1 MISQSLCKEDKEMKY
16 NRIDA
21 RVNSTGEVINLY
33 SDGEFKNFEKIRA
46 IFGKDYDNV
55 NDNLLDG
62 PDVNGWEYTEKVYK
76 FAEEVESVTFT
87 YSV

>member
-1 MISQSLCKEDKEMKY
+1 MKY

-21 RVNSTGEVINLY
+21 RVNSIGELINLY
-33 SDGEFKNFEKIRA
+33 SNGEFQNFEKIRA
-46 IFGKDYDNV
+46 IFGKDYDDV

-62 PDVNGWEYTEKVYK
+62 PDVNGWEYTEKVYE

>member
-1 MISQSLCKEDKEMKY
+1 MEV

-21 RVNSTGEVINLY
+21 KINSTGEVFNLY
-33 SDGEFKNFEKIRA
+33 NNGKFQNFERIHA
-46 IFGKDYDNV
+46 IFGEDYDDV

-62 PDVNGWEYTEKVYK
+62 PAVNGWEYTERVYH

>member
-1 MISQSLCKEDKEMKY
+1 MKY

-21 RVNSTGEVINLY
+21 RVNSTGELINLY
-33 SDGEFKNFEKIRA
+33 SNGEFQNFEKIRA
-46 IFGKDYDNV
+46 IFGKDYDDV

-62 PDVNGWEYTEKVYK
+62 PDVNGREYTEKVYEL
-76 FAEEVESVTFT
+76 AEEVESVTFT

>member
-1 MISQSLCKEDKEMKY
+1 MLKEDEMKY

-21 RVNSTGEVINLY
+21 RINSTGEVINLY
-33 SDGEFKNFEKIRA
+33 NNGEFQNFERIHA
-46 IFGKDYDNV
+46 IFGEDYDDV

-62 PDVNGWEYTEKVYK
+62 PDVNGWEYTEKVYE